1 MRPTGVGGTLSGGV
15 ALNIR
20 GYYQGGIRGH
30 YEAYRG
36 GTLSG
41 GGH

>member
-1 MRPTGVGGTLSGGV
+1 MRPTGGGTLSGG

-41 GGH
+41 GGGH